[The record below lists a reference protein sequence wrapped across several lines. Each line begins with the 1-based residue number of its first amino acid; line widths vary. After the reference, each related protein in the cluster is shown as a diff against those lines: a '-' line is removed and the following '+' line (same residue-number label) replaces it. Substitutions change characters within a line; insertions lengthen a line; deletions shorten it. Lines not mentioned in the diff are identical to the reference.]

1 MALNPNEE
9 MKMTYSS
16 VVVKDNKPMVSL
28 TFERG
33 GDTCE
38 AVVPECRI
46 TKNKGFTAEEAEAIE
61 QYLRINRKQI
71 IADSKKISGLFN
83 IMK

>member
-16 VVVKDNKPMVSL
+16 VVVKEGKPMVSL

-33 GDTCE
+33 RDMCE
-38 AVVPECRI
+38 AVVPECI
-46 TKNKGFTAEEAEAIE
+46 VTKNDGFTSEETEAIE
-61 QYLRINRKQI
+61 QYLRINKKQI
-71 IADSKKISGLFN
+71 ILDSKKISGLFN